1 MTVDPIE
8 NHCEEEVFVFPV
20 SFAQQRLWFFDQLV
34 PNSCLYNVPTLLR
47 LTGTLDRA
55 ALAQSFNEIVRRH
68 EVLRTT
74 FVVVEGQLVQLIV
87 PQLSLPLPLL
97 DLQTVPLAQQPVQ
110 QLILQEIRQPFNLS
124 QGPLLRLKLLRLE
137 ADHHV
142 LILNLH
148 HIVFDEWSVGVLI
161 REVGTLY
168 AALKEGKPS
177 PLQPLP
183 IQYADFAQWQRQ
195 WLQGEVLRTQL
206 SYWQQQLNDLASLN
220 LPSDRPRRSQPSH
233 QGAIQRL
240 ELPEE
245 LSVELERLSQQSGT
259 TLFMTLLAAFQTL
272 LYRYTGQ
279 ADIAVGSPIA
289 NRNRSEL
296 EALIGFFTNS
306 LVLRTDLSGNP
317 SFRELLARVRETTLA
332 AYAYQDL
339 PFEKLVEELHPDR
352 DPSRHP
358 LFQVV
363 FALQNAPMEHL
374 TLPGLTLSS
383 LDLEVTTTRFD
394 LELYL
399 WESGENFRSLWGSG
413 WQQSTGLRGVLVYST
428 DLFDRG
434 SMVRLLTHFQTLL
447 TAAVAA
453 PDTRLGDLPVLSA
466 AEEAQL
472 LQEWNQTQRPYPREQ
487 CIQQRFEAQV
497 DQQPEA
503 IAVRFGDQSFTY
515 EALNRGSNQL
525 AHYLRRRGV
534 GPESLVGVCLDPSVM
549 MVAGLL
555 GILKAGGAYLP
566 LDPACPPDRLRWM
579 LADAGVSL
587 LLTQQPWVDPLG
599 ALPMPVICLERD
611 WPAIAE
617 ESEENPAPRT
627 TAANLAYV
635 IYTSGSTGTPKGVAV
650 PHRAV
655 ARLVCNSNYVQ
666 LQPTDSVAQAANL
679 AFDAATF
686 EIWGALLNGAQ
697 LVGIPREL
705 LLAPPA
711 FAAQL
716 RQQGITVLF
725 LTTALFNQLVREV
738 PAAFG
743 CLRYLL
749 FGGEAVDPTTVARVQ
764 QHGGPQHLLH
774 VYGPTENTTFTTW
787 YPVESQAE
795 AIPIGRAI
803 ANTQLYL
810 LDAALQPVPIGVT
823 GEIYIGGEG
832 LARGYL
838 NRPELTAERFIPHP
852 FSPEPGARLY
862 KTGDLACYQADGNL
876 EFLGRL
882 DDQVKLRGF
891 RIELGEIEAA
901 LNQHPGVQTVRV
913 ILREDGLASTA
924 AENRRLVAYLV
935 PQANRR
941 LSAQELRSFLK
952 TKLPDYMLPAAFVV
966 LEQLPLTAN
975 GKVDRRA
982 LPPPDWLPA
991 EQPSSTPQPPRTSL
1005 EEELSETWAEVL
1017 GRQPPGINDNFFELG
1032 GHSLLATQL
1041 ISRIRDRYGVEVPLR
1056 QFFETPTIVGLATY
1070 LNAQPAIS
1078 KAVPDGGGSPLLS
1091 REEVEF

>member
-1 MTVDPIE
+1 MTVDPIA
-8 NHCEEEVFVFPV
+8 NRYQEEVFVFPA

-34 PNSCLYNVPTLLR
+34 PNNCLYNVPTLLR
-47 LTGTLDRA
+47 LTGVLDCA
-55 ALAQSFNEIVRRH
+55 ALEQSFNEIVHRH

-74 FVVVEGQLVQLIV
+74 FAMVEGQLVQLIV
-87 PQLSLPLPLL
+87 PQLSVPLPLV
-97 DLQTVPLAQQPVQ
+97 DLQDRDLAQQSVLVQ
-110 QLILQEIRQPFNLS
+110 ELVLQEIRQPFNLA

-161 REVGTLY
+161 HEVGTLY
-168 AALKEGKPS
+168 AALRQGRPS
-177 PLQPLP
+177 PLPPLP

-206 SYWQQQLNDLASLN
+206 SYWQQQLNDLATLD
-220 LPSDRPRRSQPSH
+220 LPSDYPRPLRPSH
-233 QGAIQRL
+233 TGAIQRL
-240 ELPEE
+240 ELPEK
-245 LSVELERLSQQSGT
+245 LVAGLERLSQEAGT
-259 TLFMTLLAAFQTL
+259 TLFMTLLAAWQTL
-272 LYRYTGQ
+272 LFRYTGQ

-296 EALIGFFTNS
+296 EGLIGFFTNS
-306 LVLRTDLSGNP
+306 LVLRSDLSGNP
-317 SFRELLARVRETTLA
+317 TFRELLHRVRETTLA
-332 AYAYQDL
+332 AYAHQDL
-339 PFEKLVEELHPDR
+339 PFEKLVEELHPER

-413 WQQSTGLRGVLVYST
+413 WQQPAGLRGVVVYST
-428 DLFDRG
+428 DLFDRTFI
-434 SMVRLLTHFQTLL
+434 VRLLTHFQTLL

-453 PDTRLGDLPVLSA
+453 PDTRLSNLPLLSA

-487 CIQQRFEAQV
+487 CIHQLFEAQV
-497 DQQPEA
+497 QQQPGA
-503 IAVRFGDQSFTY
+503 IALRFGDQQFTY
-515 EALNRGSNQL
+515 EELNRGSNQL

-534 GPESLVGVCLDPSVM
+534 GPESLVGVCLEPSVT
-549 MVAGLL
+549 MVAALL

-566 LDPACPPDRLRWM
+566 LDPACPSERLRWM
-579 LADAGVSL
+579 LADAGASIL
-587 LLTQQPWVDPLG
+587 LSQQPGLEPLG
-599 ALPMPVICLERD
+599 ALPIPVVSLDQD
-611 WPAIAE
+611 WPAIAR
-617 ESEENPAPRT
+617 ESEENPDPQT
-627 TAANLAYV
+627 SAANLAYV

-650 PHRAV
+650 PQRAV
-655 ARLVCNSNYVQ
+655 TRLVCNTDYVQ
-666 LQPTDSVAQAANL
+666 LQPTDAVAQAANL

-725 LTTALFNQLVREV
+725 LTTALLNQLVQDV
-738 PAAFG
+738 PDAFSG
-743 CLRYLL
+743 LRYLL
-749 FGGEAVDPTTVARVQ
+749 FGGEVVDPRTVARVQ

-774 VYGPTENTTFTTW
+774 VYGPTENTTFTTG
-787 YPVESQAE
+787 YPVKSQAE
-795 AIPIGRAI
+795 TTTIPIGRAI

-810 LDAALQPVPIGVT
+810 LDANLQPVPIGVT
-823 GEIYIGGEG
+823 GEVYLGGEG

-838 NRPELTAERFIPHP
+838 QRPALTAERFIPHP
-852 FSPEPGARLY
+852 FSRELGARLY
-862 KTGDLACYQADGNL
+862 KTGDLARYRADGNL

-891 RIELGEIEAA
+891 RIELGEIEAVMS
-901 LNQHPGVQTVRV
+901 QHPAVQDVRV
-913 ILREDGLASTA
+913 MLREDGTTATA

-935 PQANRR
+935 PQVNHR
-941 LSAQELRSFLK
+941 LTAQELRSFLK
-952 TKLPDYMLPAAFVV
+952 PKLPDYMLPAAFVV
-966 LEQLPLTAN
+966 LERLPLTPN

-991 EQPSSTPQPPRTSL
+991 EQAPQAPQAPRTSL
-1005 EEELSETWAEVL
+1005 EEALSEIWAEVL
-1017 GRQPPGINDNFFELG
+1017 GRQPVGIEDNFFELG

-1056 QFFETPTIVGLATY
+1056 QFFEMPTIIGLATY
-1070 LNAQPAIS
+1070 LDAQTALDS
-1078 KAVPDGGGSPLLS
+1078 GSSPLAS